1 MKIQFSDFLNK
12 KEKMKFIFDILLNKK
27 KQK

>member
-1 MKIQFSDFLNK
+1 MKIQFSDFPNK